1 VFWLGGV
8 ANAANQLALS
18 DFTVDPP
25 TTSISPYSS
34 VLLHGAT
41 TGLEARW

>member
-1 VFWLGGV
+1 MP
-8 ANAANQLALS
+8 ANQLSVTNLNLAN
-18 DFTVDPP
+18 PP
-25 TTSISPYSS
+25 STARLDTNGS